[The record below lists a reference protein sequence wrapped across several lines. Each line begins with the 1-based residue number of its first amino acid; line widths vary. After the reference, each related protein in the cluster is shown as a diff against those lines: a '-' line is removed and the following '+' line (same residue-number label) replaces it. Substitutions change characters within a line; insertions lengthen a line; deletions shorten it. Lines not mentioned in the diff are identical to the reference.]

1 MHEKDLKI
9 SNGIEDS
16 NKPQRELEKIIVQ
29 KEIQDVMK
37 GVMMIDVMIDESDMR
52 IVMKALDAMMIEDG
66 MNVSRQGIK
75 ESITRAIMKWIGMI
89 NSRMSPL

>member
-1 MHEKDLKI
+1 MQEKDLKS
-9 SNGIEDS
+9 SNGIEDNS
-16 NKPQRELEKIIVQ
+16 SPQRELEKITAQ

-52 IVMKALDAMMIEDG
+52 IVMKADATMIEDD

-75 ESITRAIMKWIGMI
+75 GSTIRAIMKWIDMN
-89 NSRMSPL
+89 NSHMSPL